1 MQCLQDEDRYFVRLD
16 RGDNLFE
23 ELIKI
28 STSLKLA
35 SAHISGIGALKDI
48 ELGYFEVEKKEYLR
62 KTFEKDSEL
71 LSLDG
76 NIAQQN
82 GKPVL
87 HLHAVLGD
95 ENFQC
100 FGGHLFNA
108 TVAVTA
114 EINIR
119 VFNQEITRSL
129 EPNMRFN
136 QLQFCGVE

>member
-1 MQCLQDEDRYFVRLD
+1 MQCLQDEDRYFGSLD

-23 ELIKI
+23 ALLKVA
-28 STSLKLA
+28 SSLKLA

-48 ELGYFEVEKKEYLR
+48 ELGYFDVDKKEYLR

-82 GKPVL
+82 DKPVL

-95 ENFQC
+95 QNFQC
-100 FGGHLFNA
+100 FGGHLFNP

-119 VFNQEITRSL
+119 VFNQQVERSL
-129 EPNMRFN
+129 EPNLRFN
-136 QLQFCGVE
+136 QLKFCTIT